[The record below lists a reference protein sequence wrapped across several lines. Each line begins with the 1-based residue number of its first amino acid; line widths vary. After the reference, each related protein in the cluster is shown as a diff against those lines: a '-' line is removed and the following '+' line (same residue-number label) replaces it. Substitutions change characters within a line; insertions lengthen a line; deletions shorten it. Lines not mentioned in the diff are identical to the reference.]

1 MPGSKDFEVGM
12 AAVLHEQC
20 GATDGAAES
29 LYLRVD
35 KGRLVAAG
43 QVGCE
48 GVINLGARAEERLG
62 EG

>member
-1 MPGSKDFEVGM
+1 M

-35 KGRLVAAG
+35 EGRLVAAG
-43 QVGCE
+43 LVGRE

-62 EG
+62 GRGS

>member
-1 MPGSKDFEVGM
+1 M
-12 AAVLHEQC
+12 AAVLNEQC

-35 KGRLVAAG
+35 KGRRVAAG